1 VSRFDD
7 LIALQDLDIEISQ
20 VRHELDRLPE
30 RQRLAELDAQ
40 LADLDARRAEV
51 EAERA
56 VVAREQRRLEDEVAL
71 VTEKADK
78 VEHQLYEGGITSPKE
93 AEALQADLE
102 SLRRHQR
109 TLEDR
114 VLEQMELAEPLDET
128 LAGLVA
134 ERGRIEGER
143 SVAQAAFDTAAGALG
158 ERLGELEERRAEA
171 VAAVP
176 EDLAGQYEKLRAR
189 LGGIGA
195 ARLVGSRCDG
205 CHLTLPSAEAE
216 ALRAAPPD
224 EVIHCPECGRI
235 LVR

>member
-1 VSRFDD
+1 MSRFDD

-30 RQRLAELDAQ
+30 RQRLADLDAQ
-40 LADLDARRAEV
+40 LASLDARRAEV
-51 EAERA
+51 EAERV

-78 VEHQLYEGGITSPKE
+78 VHHQLYEGGITSPKE

-109 TLEDR
+109 NLEDR
-114 VLEQMELAEPLDET
+114 VLEQMELAEPIDEQ
-128 LAGLVA
+128 LAGLAA
-134 ERGRIEGER
+134 EREAVEADRAE
-143 SVAQAAFDTAAGALG
+143 AQAAFDAAAGALG
-158 ERLGELEERRAEA
+158 ERLTELERRRADA
-171 VAAVP
+171 AAVVP
-176 EDLAGQYEKLRAR
+176 EALAGHYEKIRGR